1 MTTLPLEG
9 DITVS
14 DENLDVAPAE
24 SVVGLPS
31 EYEDGIVS
39 LDQPAPHEA
48 EPEAEI
54 AEDEAEPEAEPEET
68 EEEELLE
75 FDFGGNKFSVKKSE
89 VPPELAE
96 KIGEFSKDLWADY
109 TKKSQANAETQKAL
123 RAREEVVEKI
133 TSLSTEALEAFS
145 RGKHLKSEIEQ
156 LSTVNLQ
163 SLWQSNPDRARQIS
177 DALAAKQA
185 ELQGIIQTVDQY
197 ENDIQQT
204 RQAELERRAGEG
216 RQVLDRK
223 YKGFSS
229 EIAPKLEEYAVKNGI
244 SPDEAKSWA
253 LTPVVA
259 EMAYKAMLYDQM
271 QSAKAPKSSPK
282 QAAPVR
288 AIKNAGANKAPVS
301 PNNMSFS
308 ELGKILGI
316 K

>member
-1 MTTLPLEG
+1 MTTQPIEG

-14 DENLDVAPAE
+14 DETLDVAPEE

-31 EYEDGIVS
+31 EYEDGPVS
-39 LDQPAPHEA
+39 LDQPADEEA
-48 EPEAEI
+48 EPEAEE

-75 FDFGGNKFSVKKSE
+75 FDFGGNKFSVKKGD

-109 TKKSQANAETQKAL
+109 TKKSQANAEIQKSL
-123 RAREEVVEKI
+123 KAREEVVEKI
-133 TSLSTEALEAFS
+133 TTLSTEALEAFS
-145 RGKHLKSEIEQ
+145 RGKQLKSEIEQ

-185 ELQGIIQTVDQY
+185 ELQSIIQTVDQY
-197 ENDIQQT
+197 ETDIQQT

-223 YKGFSS
+223 YKGFST

-244 SPDEAKSWA
+244 SPDEAKTWA

-271 QSAKAPKSSPK
+271 QSVKAPKSTPK
-282 QAAPVR
+282 PATPVR
-288 AIKNAGANKAPVS
+288 AMKNAGANKGAVS
-301 PNNMSFS
+301 QNNMSFS